1 MTFWDTSAIL
11 PLLVQAPE
19 TEAMRARLSE
29 DPGLAVWWGTPVEC
43 ASALSRLEREGVP
56 SPTIEEAFARL
67 DTLSG
72 SWAEVEPH
80 EEVREIAR
88 RLLRVHPLRAADALQ
103 LAAATLLAG
112 HRPPSLRMVAL
123 DGRLRT
129 AAAKEGFRIG

>member
-11 PLLVQAPE
+11 PLLVEEPQ

-29 DPGLAVWWGTPVEC
+29 DPAIAVWWGTPVEC
-43 ASALSRLEREGVP
+43 ASALARLERDGVP
-56 SPTIEEAFARL
+56 TPTIEEALSRL
-67 DTLSG
+67 ETLSAA
-72 SWAEVEPH
+72 WAEVEPH

-112 HRPPSLRMVAL
+112 HRPPSLRMVVL

-129 AAAKEGFRIG
+129 AAAKEGFRTD